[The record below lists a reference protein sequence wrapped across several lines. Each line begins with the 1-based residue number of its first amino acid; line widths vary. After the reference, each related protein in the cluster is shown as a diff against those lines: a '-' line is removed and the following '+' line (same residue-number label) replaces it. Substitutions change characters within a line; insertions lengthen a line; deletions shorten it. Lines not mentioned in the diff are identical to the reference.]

1 MSFLSNLS
9 RKHLALG
16 CLVMAALIL
25 LSVNILSETALR
37 RATFDLTDERLYTL
51 TDGTREVLKAIDE
64 PIKVRLY
71 FSSALG
77 ERAPTFK
84 RYFERVRTLL
94 EQYADISGGKVQLD
108 VFDPEPFSDAEDRA
122 VAAGLQGVPL
132 GNDGVNVYFG
142 IYATN
147 STDNETLVPFVALER
162 ERFLEYDLTK
172 MIYSLAHPEKNVVG
186 LMSALP
192 IAGGQTAQGQVLPEW
207 QVLKQIKEVFE
218 VKPLVPNLEEVP
230 EDVNLLMIVQP
241 VGLTDK
247 ALYAID
253 QFVMKGGKALVFVDP
268 QSDAAARRIA
278 GIKGGKQDK
287 GIERLL
293 TSWGVELAENRVL
306 GDIDHARKVQ
316 FGSSAQPV
324 VVDYVAWLALGKDSL
339 DADDV
344 VSGGIEKMHIA
355 SGGILDPIDG
365 AGTAFTPLLVSGE
378 RAMRIDTTN
387 FTGIPNP
394 NKLLENYKPGGAK
407 LTLAARV
414 VGKAATAYPKG
425 PPKEKKPEEKPA
437 EGGTETPSEAKAAE
451 PEKEELPAGHVA
463 SGAIN
468 VIVIADSDLLHDN
481 FWVRTQDFLGQQ
493 IVIPEANNADFVL
506 NALDNLTGG
515 EALIGLRGRGVES
528 RPFHLVDQ
536 IRRDAEQQYRQREQA
551 LNAKLEELQKQLK
564 NIERKSDG
572 KVILTADE
580 KKAIENFRQEMVVV
594 RQELRAVKRAL
605 RRDIDRLNTELKL
618 ANIAAVPLI
627 IGLAGIGIA
636 AYRRRR
642 RKA

>member
-1 MSFLSNLS
+1 
-9 RKHLALG
+9 
-16 CLVMAALIL
+16 
-25 LSVNILSETALR
+25 
-37 RATFDLTDERLYTL
+37 
-51 TDGTREVLKAIDE
+51 
-64 PIKVRLY
+64 
-71 FSSALG
+71 
-77 ERAPTFK
+77 
-84 RYFERVRTLL
+84 
-94 EQYADISGGKVQLD
+94 
-108 VFDPEPFSDAEDRA
+108 
-122 VAAGLQGVPL
+122 
-132 GNDGVNVYFG
+132 
-142 IYATN
+142 
-147 STDNETLVPFVALER
+147 
-162 ERFLEYDLTK
+162 
-172 MIYSLAHPEKNVVG
+172 
-186 LMSALP
+186 
-192 IAGGQTAQGQVLPEW
+192 
-207 QVLKQIKEVFE
+207 
-218 VKPLVPNLEEVP
+218 
-230 EDVNLLMIVQP
+230 
-241 VGLTDK
+241 
-247 ALYAID
+247 
-253 QFVMKGGKALVFVDP
+253 
-268 QSDAAARRIA
+268 
-278 GIKGGKQDK
+278 
-287 GIERLL
+287 
-293 TSWGVELAENRVL
+293 
-306 GDIDHARKVQ
+306 
-316 FGSSAQPV
+316 
-324 VVDYVAWLALGKDSL
+324 
-339 DADDV
+339 
-344 VSGGIEKMHIA
+344 MHIA

-365 AGTAFTPLLVSGE
+365 AETAFTPLLVSGE

-437 EGGTETPSEAKAAE
+437 EGGTETPSEAKAAEPAE

-627 IGLAGIGIA
+627 IGLGGLGVA